1 MLVFMLEDWRGS
13 LRDVQGRTVSE
24 ELMQSLRKPELFK
37 GQLVVAICSVPATG
51 GLKEVIGLGP
61 RPYNA
66 RLGASC
72 KYHVR
77 EVNSYTR

>member
-37 GQLVVAICSVPATG
+37 GQLVVAICSVLAPGVKGGHWVRAATVQCSFG
-51 GLKEVIGLGP
+51 CELQVS
-61 RPYNA
+61 R
-66 RLGASC
+66 
-72 KYHVR
+72 
-77 EVNSYTR
+77 T